1 MTVPTDGNSYIV
13 DTGGSGSDAS
23 ENAIKGLVDNTKNN
37 DATGDEAGTGSIWLN
52 SEKPTSN
59 MAELLSSGYK
69 RGKNIVKDVD
79 LQSQILRIYEN
90 PKMREEL
97 AESLYLAGYA
107 NDSRVWNTATFF
119 QTAVNS
125 MIASYNS
132 SDEGIQK
139 SDSALSWVRKKADKS
154 KKDLPPGFGGGEDG
168 GGGSGGGYAGPVQS
182 TFSTVM
188 DDRDVEV
195 TLNEFATDML
205 GRNLTQEELKKYS
218 NKFKKQDALPQ
229 VNVRTPNGPAQV
241 TSQTQERVTRD
252 TIAKD
257 ILREN
262 PDYAKNVINTDV
274 LEMFANR
281 LGL

>member
-1 MTVPTDGNSYIV
+1 MTEHTPEANQYNTNNPESRKNKISEIV
-13 DTGGSGSDAS
+13 TEQERADAVG
-23 ENAIKGLVDNTKNN
+23 A
-37 DATGDEAGTGSIWLN
+37 EAGTGSIWLN
-52 SEKPTSN
+52 SEEPTSN
-59 MAELLSSGYK
+59 TAELMSSGYK
-69 RGKNIVKDVD
+69 RGRNIVADVD
-79 LQSQILRIYEN
+79 LQSQVLRIYED
-90 PKMREEL
+90 PKKRKQL
-97 AESLYLAGYA
+97 AEDLYLAGYA
-107 NDSRVWNTATFF
+107 NDTRVWSTATFF
-119 QTAVNS
+119 QSSFNN

-132 SDEGIQK
+132 SDEGIKK
-139 SDSALSWVRKKADKS
+139 SEAALSWVRKKADIS
-154 KKDLPPGFGGGEDG
+154 ERDLPPGFGGGEDG
-168 GGGSGGGYAGPVQS
+168 GGGSGYSGPVQS
-182 TFSTVM
+182 ISSSVM

-195 TLNEFATDML
+195 TLNEFATEML
-205 GRNLTQEELKKYS
+205 GRNLTKKELNKYS